1 MQFDQLKR
9 HEYRMS
15 SAPRILIVLRVGR
28 NSIHRSWIWTLH
40 GLVDVAISTYDDSNY
55 SADGVARFFH
65 QFSGGKLPGVKDFF
79 DTHSTIIEEY
89 DYFWLFEDDLTLP
102 LASLRTILKL
112 LARFPLALSAPALTP
127 LTGEMSECSTWMT

>member
-1 MQFDQLKR
+1 
-9 HEYRMS
+9 MS